1 MMDDK
6 PRRPMRRY
14 SAQIGIHSDTKDG
27 IIRGLRQIA
36 MALESGEYKSFQAV
50 TETGAAAVRLTT
62 NEGMTPEKYEHELL
76 RFRQYHEEEEED

>member
-1 MMDDK
+1 MDDK

-36 MALESGEYKSFQAV
+36 MALEGGEYKSFNAT
-50 TETGAAAVRLTT
+50 TETGAAAVRLMA
-62 NEGMTPEKYEHELL
+62 NEGMTPEKYEEELL
-76 RFRQYHEEEEED
+76 RFKHHDED